1 LSGQGPNP
9 QTAIALKVLAAAIRK
24 NSVIKSVDSVY
35 VVAAFFDRW
44 SWSRS
49 MQSIATQNNIMM
61 KKEMKPQ
68 V

>member
-35 VVAAFFDRW
+35 VVAAFDRW